1 MADIS
6 KITLPNGS
14 SYNFKDA
21 TARNSKTNTSVL
33 PNDGGEI
40 KTKFRMSQKGF
51 TNGATWYY
59 PLCKLPQDNDGNY
72 ASAILSG
79 RVGGW
84 ISNNMS
90 SITSMIWNRGTTGIA
105 LLDIAGSATA
115 MSGIWGICDIVVY
128 TNSDTTDTVYLKC
141 NNYFTFDVDIEL
153 FQSGCTILYNGN
165 YVTTTPS
172 GTLAASASTSTKRAE
187 LINGKLY
194 VAGNELVFKSAIPT
208 KTSQLTNDSG
218 FKTTDN
224 NTTYSL
230 SKSGSTITLTG
241 SDGSKTSV
249 TDTDTN
255 TWRGIQNNLT
265 SDSTTDSLSAAQGKV
280 LKGLVDGKAASSHT
294 HTKSQITDFPTSL
307 PANGGNADTIDGRHC
322 GRIAT
327 FKQDGKYWNENKEDI
342 NDAYLQWDGSTHFKL
357 RTFGGNL
364 TAVDYATNADTVDSK
379 HASDFAT
386 ASHKQAYTSAECT
399 AYTADENT
407 MGTTPAAVKKAIG
420 LFEPKS
426 HTHTKSQITDFP
438 TSLPANGGNA
448 TTVNSHTVNSD
459 VPANAKFTDTVY
471 TLPAA
476 TSSTLGGV
484 KIGSNITNSSGTI
497 SLTKANVTA
506 ALGYTPPTTNTTY
519 GVATQSA
526 NGLMSSADKTKLDS
540 MEIVTDGSLGLRK
553 LASGTAD
560 ATTTNCP
567 AGCWYGKY
575 S

>member
-14 SYNFKDA
+14 SYNIKDA

-40 KTKFRMSQKGF
+40 KTKFRMSQMGF

-59 PLCKLPQDNDGNY
+59 PLCKFPKDNDGNY

-84 ISNNMS
+84 TSNNMS
-90 SITSMIWNRGTTGIA
+90 SITSLIWNRGSSDIA
-105 LLDIAGSATA
+105 LLDIAGSANT
-115 MSGIWGICDIVVY
+115 MSRIWSVCDIVVY

-141 NNYFTFDVDIEL
+141 NGYFTFDIDIEL
-153 FQSGCTILYNGN
+153 FQSGCAILYNGS

-172 GTLAASASTSTKRAE
+172 GTLTASASTSTKRAE

-194 VAGNELVFKSAIPT
+194 VAGNELAFTSAIPT

-218 FKTTDN
+218 FKTTDT

-241 SDGSKTSV
+241 SDGKTTSV
-249 TDTDTN
+249 TDSDT
-255 TWRGIQNNLT
+255 T
-265 SDSTTDSLSAAQGKV
+265 
-280 LKGLVDGKAASSHT
+280 
-294 HTKSQITDFPTSL
+294 
-307 PANGGNADTIDGRHC
+307 
-322 GRIAT
+322 
-327 FKQDGKYWNENKEDI
+327 
-342 NDAYLQWDGSTHFKL
+342 
-357 RTFGGNL
+357 
-364 TAVDYATNADTVDSK
+364 
-379 HASDFAT
+379 
-386 ASHKQAYTSAECT
+386 
-399 AYTADENT
+399 
-407 MGTTPAAVKKAIG
+407 
-420 LFEPKS
+420 
-426 HTHTKSQITDFP
+426 
-438 TSLPANGGNA
+438 
-448 TTVNSHTVNSD
+448 
-459 VPANAKFTDTVY
+459 Y
-471 TLPAA
+471 TLPVA

-484 KIGSNITNSSGTI
+484 KTGSNITNSSGTI

-526 NGLMSSADKTKLDS
+526 NGLMSSSDKTKLDGIATGANKTTVDS
-540 MEIVTDGSLGLRK
+540 ALSSTSTNPVQNKVINSALAGKAAASHTHTTQSAEATSDANASYLRQI
-553 LASGTAD
+553 ATGTAEV
-560 ATTTNCP
+560 TTTNCP
-567 AGCWYGKY
+567 NGCLYGQY

>member
-14 SYNFKDA
+14 SYNVKDA

-84 ISNNMS
+84 LSGNMS
-90 SITSMIWNRGTTGIA
+90 SITSLIWNRGVTGIA
-105 LLDIAGSATA
+105 LLDIAGSANA
-115 MSGIWGICDIVVY
+115 MNSIWSLCDIVVY

-141 NNYFTFDVDIEL
+141 NSYFTFDVDIEL

-194 VAGNELVFKSAIPT
+194 VAGNELAFKSVIPT

-218 FKTTDN
+218 FKTTDS

-241 SDGSKTSV
+241 SDGKTTSV
-249 TDTDTN
+249 TDSDT
-255 TWRGIQNNLT
+255 T
-265 SDSTTDSLSAAQGKV
+265 
-280 LKGLVDGKAASSHT
+280 
-294 HTKSQITDFPTSL
+294 
-307 PANGGNADTIDGRHC
+307 
-322 GRIAT
+322 
-327 FKQDGKYWNENKEDI
+327 
-342 NDAYLQWDGSTHFKL
+342 
-357 RTFGGNL
+357 
-364 TAVDYATNADTVDSK
+364 
-379 HASDFAT
+379 
-386 ASHKQAYTSAECT
+386 
-399 AYTADENT
+399 
-407 MGTTPAAVKKAIG
+407 
-420 LFEPKS
+420 
-426 HTHTKSQITDFP
+426 
-438 TSLPANGGNA
+438 
-448 TTVNSHTVNSD
+448 
-459 VPANAKFTDTVY
+459 Y

-519 GVATQSA
+519 DTATQST
-526 NGLMSSADKTKLDS
+526 NGLMSSNDKKKLDGIANGANAYS
-540 MEIVTDGSLGLRK
+540 HPTTSGNKHIPSGGSSGQILRWS
-553 LASGTAD
+553 ADGTAVW
-560 ATTTNCP
+560 
-567 AGCWYGKY
+567 GGR
-575 S
+575 